1 MGLPIAYT
9 SSSFAFGLS
18 YRQDATR
25 TDRDFYRYHI
35 PHGITPQHLSG
46 DFQPVSEDDLDAF
59 RLLNHML
66 VCQQIPR
73 PTDDE
78 SGTVALP

>member
-9 SSSFAFGLS
+9 SSSC
-18 YRQDATR
+18 RVR
-25 TDRDFYRYHI
+25 TFVSAGRYAHGSGFYRYHI
-35 PHGITPQHLSG
+35 PHGIAPQYLSG

-59 RLLNHML
+59 RLLNHVL

-78 SGTVALP
+78 FRNVALP